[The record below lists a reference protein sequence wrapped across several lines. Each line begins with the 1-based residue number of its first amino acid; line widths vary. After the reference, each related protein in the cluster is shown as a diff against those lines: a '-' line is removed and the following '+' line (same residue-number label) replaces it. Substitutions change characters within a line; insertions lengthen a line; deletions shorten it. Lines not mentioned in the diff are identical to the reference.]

1 MDEAA
6 NGLPDCIAARA
17 GHFDKLMLAGDPL
30 PNFQLP
36 EVIWD
41 RSCSAIW
48 TDRGTL
54 RAVGAI
60 RKSGMSQM

>member
-17 GHFDKLMLAGDPL
+17 GHFDKLMLAGDLL
-30 PNFQLP
+30 PNSQLP

-41 RSCSAIW
+41 RSCSAIC
-48 TDRGTL
+48 TESGML

-60 RKSGMSQM
+60 RESGMSQM